1 MTAPAHSLHH
11 KDAEQVVMGQIL
23 LDERVISTAARLL
36 KPEHFSDDA
45 CRVAFSASLSLW
57 REGVGVNL
65 LTVADKLSKA
75 GKMPNVVKV
84 YELTEW
90 TNRVSSPR
98 HFEDH
103 AEIVRTNAATRLLR
117 SAGERLMLGAAEG
130 ADPAELLPALSEA
143 MSKAVMADVD
153 DGVRAGEH
161 AAKMMDSDERPK
173 PIYLGIE
180 SLDGLVFLLPG
191 NVVTI
196 RAAAGVG
203 KTAFVLSAMLNL
215 LPVCKPWFVSL
226 EMPADEVVMR
236 ALCQLAGV
244 DMDLAME
251 GRLSEAQR
259 QAMASAA
266 VTYSDTLDRL
276 GIDDSGSMTIDEF
289 VAKAEHKVKS
299 EGVQMIVID
308 YAQLMDGAGD
318 RDVDKLK
325 SISLGVRGA
334 ARKLN
339 VPILL
344 IVHVNRAGQDDGSS
358 QFEKDAHVRLSL
370 AREPHAQVMDV
381 EVLKNRNGRTGTVS
395 TPCYMAHG
403 IVGRHGP
410 PMWVG
415 GPVAPKEQI
424 ATPPMK
430 QSQYRKPYADKDDH
444 DDLPF

>member
-1 MTAPAHSLHH
+1 MNTLAHALQHH
-11 KDAEQVVMGQIL
+11 DAEQIVMGQIL
-23 LDERVISTAARLL
+23 LDERVISRAARLL
-36 KPEHFSDDA
+36 KPEHFSDNA
-45 CRVAFSASLSLW
+45 CRAAFSACLELW
-57 REGVGVNL
+57 REGMGVNL
-65 LTVADKLSKA
+65 LTVADRLTKA

-84 YELTEW
+84 YELSGW

-98 HFEDH
+98 HFEEH

-117 SAGERLMLGAAEG
+117 NAGERLMLGAAEG
-130 ADPAELLPALSEA
+130 TDPAELLPALSEA

-180 SLDGLVFLLPG
+180 SLDGLVFILPG

-215 LPVCKPWFVSL
+215 LPVRKPWFVSL

-236 ALCQLAGV
+236 TLCQVAGV

-259 QAMASAA
+259 DAMANAA
-266 VTYSDTLDRL
+266 VTHADMLNRLD
-276 GIDDSGSMTIDEF
+276 IDDTGSMTVDEF

-299 EGVQMIVID
+299 EGVGLIVID
-308 YAQLMDGAGD
+308 YAQLMDGVGD
-318 RDVDKLK
+318 REVDRLK

-339 VPILL
+339 VPVLM

-395 TPCYMAHG
+395 TPCHMAHG

-415 GPVAPKEQI
+415 APQPVSTYAMGDEAP
-424 ATPPMK
+424 
-430 QSQYRKPYADKDDH
+430 
-444 DDLPF
+444 F

>member
-1 MTAPAHSLHH
+1 MTTLAHTLQHH
-11 KDAEQVVMGQIL
+11 DAEQIVMGQIL
-23 LDERVISTAARLL
+23 LDERVISRAARLL
-36 KPEHFSDDA
+36 KPEHFSDNG
-45 CRVAFSASLSLW
+45 CRAAFSASLSLW
-57 REGVGVNL
+57 REGTGVNL
-65 LTVADKLSKA
+65 LTVADRLTKD

-84 YELTEW
+84 YELSGW

-98 HFEDH
+98 HFDEH

-117 SAGERLMLGAAEG
+117 SAGWRLMMGAAEG
-130 ADPAELLPALSEA
+130 TDPAELLPALSEA

-180 SLDGLVFLLPG
+180 SLDSLVFLLPG

-215 LPVCKPWFVSL
+215 LPVRKPWFVSL

-236 ALCQLAGV
+236 TLCQLAAV

-251 GRLSEAQR
+251 GRLSETQR
-259 QAMASAA
+259 DAMARAA
-266 VTYSDTLDRL
+266 VTHADILNRLD
-276 GIDDSGSMTIDEF
+276 IDDTGSMTIDEF

-299 EGVQMIVID
+299 EGVGLIVID

-318 RDVDKLK
+318 REVDKLK

-334 ARKLN
+334 ARKLS

-381 EVLKNRNGRTGTVS
+381 EVLKNRNGRTGTVT

-403 IVGRHGP
+403 IVGRWGP
-410 PMWVG
+410 PMWAG
-415 GPVAPKEQI
+415 AAVAPAVTTSGDE
-424 ATPPMK
+424 A
-430 QSQYRKPYADKDDH
+430 
-444 DDLPF
+444 PF